1 MIPSSDR
8 EAAPRNGMGPQV
20 ALLLLL
26 LPLLLLLLLL
36 LPLPTT
42 NYHYHYHY
50 PPHPPTGGA
59 GNIAPVYPYPLG
71 WEGGDQ
77 GGLHH
82 IRYLPVEKTNSH
94 QIPPFSLITNYGKC
108 NGRRL

>member
-36 LPLPTT
+36 LLRLLLLLLLPLPLPL
-42 NYHYHYHY
+42 

-71 WEGGDQ
+71 WEGGTRE
-77 GGLHH
+77 GWSYTVFA
-82 IRYLPVEKTNSH
+82 R
-94 QIPPFSLITNYGKC
+94 
-108 NGRRL
+108 